1 MWGTPQQI
9 VAKLRAFGEAGLRH
23 VVPWVPSALV
33 SPEAA
38 DYTREALGEIAHALR
53 SGE

>member
-1 MWGTPQQI
+1 V

-23 VVPWVPSALV
+23 VVPWIPSALV
-33 SPEAA
+33 SKEAA
-38 DYTREALGEIAHALR
+38 HFTRSALGEIAHALS